1 VQRPRAKEGGREEE
15 EKRSGISVGS
25 SDRLHSNKHI
35 TFTGLARSRD
45 PVLTYANATIADA
58 QLHM

>member
-1 VQRPRAKEGGREEE
+1 MQRPRAKEGGREEE

-35 TFTGLARSRD
+35 TRTGRACSRD
-45 PVLTYANATIADA
+45 PVLTYATAIVADA
-58 QLHM
+58 HLYV

>member
-35 TFTGLARSRD
+35 GCTALARSRD
-45 PVLTYANATIADA
+45 PVHTYAIAVVADA
-58 QLHM
+58 

>member
-25 SDRLHSNKHI
+25 SDRLHSNKHSSNAPALMGAVPMHI
-35 TFTGLARSRD
+35 
-45 PVLTYANATIADA
+45 YAYA
-58 QLHM
+58 